1 MTDPI
6 LARHNATNYKP
17 VYIDG
22 LGWISDKPQ
31 CEHIEYSKE
40 RYYAELVNRARA
52 GLERIRIAGR
62 ETAVGVGD
70 G

>member
-1 MTDPI
+1 MI
-6 LARHNATNYKP
+6 LARHNGRNYKP

-31 CEHIEYSKE
+31 HEHIEYSKE

-62 ETAVGVGD
+62 DTAVGVGD

>member
-1 MTDPI
+1 MTI
-6 LARHNATNYKP
+6 ARHNGHNYKP
-17 VYIDG
+17 VYMDG

-31 CEHIEYSKE
+31 REHIEYSRE

-52 GLERIRIAGR
+52 GLERIRTAGR